1 MSRSSKYDLTAG
13 TTVLLLG
20 LAAFFA
26 AFLFY
31 PLAYMFRNAFWVDG
45 EASLAFFRHIFEN
58 PIQRESVVNSLLVGG
73 TVTAATTLVALPLAF
88 IMVRT
93 DFFGKGLLGGLLLV
107 PMIMPPFVGA
117 IGMKQIL
124 AKYGTVNLIL
134 MKLGI
139 TSDPIDWFGDGGFLG
154 VVVLEA
160 LHLYPIMYLN
170 VAAALANVDPSLEEV
185 AANLGGGWWRR
196 FSRITFPLM
205 LPGYFAGAAIV
216 FIWAFTDLGTPLIFE
231 FRRVIPV
238 QIFDNVKS
246 IHENPAGY
254 AQVVLVLLITSVLF
268 YASKKYVA
276 RGQYEMLSKGSSG
289 AAARRLGWLGGAACW
304 AVVLSV
310 IGVALL
316 PHLSVFLTAIADKWF
331 MTPFPEKVTAR
342 YFGLAL
348 THDLAA
354 SSIRNSLLLSVVS
367 TVVDVILG
375 VTVAYLLARRRIPC
389 ANLLDATCMLPLAL
403 PGLVLAFGYVG
414 CFAGTFLDPRGNP
427 FPLLAIAYA
436 VRRLPYMVRATYAG
450 FQQLSRSL
458 EEASLNLGASPWVT
472 LRRITIPLIGANLIA
487 GAILCFSFAMLEV
500 SDSLILAFREQ
511 HYPITKA
518 IYNLNL
524 RLGDGPYISCAMGI
538 LGMLLLM
545 GSLLLAS
552 RFLGRKMGELFRA

>member
-1 MSRSSKYDLTAG
+1 VDIFLTFTQSG
-13 TTVLLLG
+13 QVQMEYIQTV
-20 LAAFFA
+20 
-26 AFLFY
+26 
-31 PLAYMFRNAFWVDG
+31 
-45 EASLAFFRHIFEN
+45 
-58 PIQRESVVNSLLVGG
+58 
-73 TVTAATTLVALPLAF
+73 
-88 IMVRT
+88 
-93 DFFGKGLLGGLLLV
+93 
-107 PMIMPPFVGA
+107 
-117 IGMKQIL
+117 KQIL

-134 MKLGI
+134 MKFRVL
-139 TSDPIDWFGDGGFLG
+139 SAPIDWFGDGGFLG
-154 VVVLEA
+154 VVVLEV

-170 VAAALANVDPSLEEV
+170 VAAALGNVDPSLEEA

-196 FSRITFPLM
+196 FRRVTFPLM

-246 IHENPAGY
+246 INENPAGY
-254 AQVVLVLLITSVLF
+254 AQVVLVLAITSALF
-268 YASKKYVA
+268 YASKRYVS
-276 RGQYEMLSKGSSG
+276 RGRYEMMSKGSRG
-289 AAARRLGWLGGAACW
+289 AAARPLGGLGRAACW
-304 AVVLSV
+304 LLILGVV
-310 IGVALL
+310 GVALL

-331 MTPFPEKVTAR
+331 MTAFPEKYTLR

-348 THDLAA
+348 THKLAA
-354 SSIRNSLLLSVVS
+354 RSIRNSLLLSSAS
-367 TVVDVILG
+367 TLIDIVLG
-375 VTVAYLLARRRIPC
+375 VAVAYLLARRRIPL
-389 ANLLDATCMLPLAL
+389 ANVLDATCMLPLAL

-414 CFAGTFLDPRGNP
+414 CYAGTALDPRGNP

-436 VRRLPYMVRATYAG
+436 VRRLPYMVRSAYAG

-458 EEASLNLGASPWVT
+458 EEASLNLGASPFAT
-472 LRRITIPLIGANLIA
+472 LRRVTVPLIGANLIA

-518 IYNLNL
+518 IYQLHL
-524 RLGDGPYISCAMGI
+524 RLADGAYISCAMGI